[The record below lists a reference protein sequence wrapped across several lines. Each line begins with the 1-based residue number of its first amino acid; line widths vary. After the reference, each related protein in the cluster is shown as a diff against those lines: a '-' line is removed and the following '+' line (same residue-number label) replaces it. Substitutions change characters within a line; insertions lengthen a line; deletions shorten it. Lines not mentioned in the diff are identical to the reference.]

1 MAATWALIA
10 AAVLW
15 GTTGTAAS
23 FLPSGVS
30 PMATGAATMGI
41 GGLLLFAVRR
51 RGAIAALRDH
61 RSRGWLLVG
70 SVGVVVYA
78 LTFYGGMALAGVA
91 IGNVVALGSG
101 PVFAALLE
109 RVLERSVLTRRWMLC
124 TTAAVVGVVLL
135 TAGGHGASGDE
146 GLLVPGVL
154 LGLVAGAAYALYSYA
169 SGRVMRLGSGSSDV
183 MAGMFAPAA
192 VVLLVV
198 LLATGVPLVQQPA
211 SLGVIAYLAVG
222 PMFLAYLLFG
232 AGLARHRA
240 STATTITLLEPIVAT
255 VLAVVVVGER
265 LEPLGW
271 AGAGVILVALAV
283 LVTGPRT
290 RP

>member
-23 FLPSGVS
+23 FLPAAVS
-30 PMATGAATMGI
+30 PMATGAATMGL
-41 GGLLLFAVRR
+41 GGLLLFVVRR
-51 RGAIAALRDH
+51 RGAIAALRDR

-109 RVLERSVLTRRWMLC
+109 RVLEKNVLTRRWMLC
-124 TTAAVVGVVLL
+124 TGAAVVGVVLL
-135 TAGGHGASGDE
+135 TVGGHGSADDA

-154 LGLVAGAAYALYSYA
+154 LGLAAGAAYALYSYA
-169 SGRVMRLGSGSSDV
+169 SGRVMRLGSASSDV

-192 VVLLVV
+192 VVLLIV
-198 LLATGVPLVQQPA
+198 LLATGAPLVQQPA

-222 PMFLAYLLFG
+222 PMFVAYLLFG

-240 STATTITLLEPIVAT
+240 STATTITLLETIVAT
-255 VLAVVVVGER
+255 VLAVMVVGER
-265 LEPLGW
+265 LDPLGW
-271 AGAGVILVALAV
+271 AGAGVVLAALAV
-283 LVTGPRT
+283 LVTGPRA